1 VIVIAALLIGAVTG
15 YLQASRRNGSTFDKV
30 QYAMVYAIIAV
41 LIGLFA
47 TITIDR
53 LN

>member
-1 VIVIAALLIGAVTG
+1 MIVIAAFLIGAAAG
-15 YLQASRRNGSTFDKV
+15 YLQARRRNGSTFDKV
-30 QYAMVYAIIAV
+30 QYAMVYAIIGV
-41 LIGLFA
+41 LIGLFL